1 MASIALLMNP
11 AAGRGRAARLAAV
24 AAPRLRDAGFSVR
37 RLAGGDA
44 SQSLALAREAVDSG
58 VDVLVAVGGDGLV
71 HLAAQ
76 AVAGS
81 STVLGVIPAGSGN
94 DLARTLGIPRRD
106 PERAADVVV
115 GSRTRRID
123 LIRCGTT
130 YVVTVVAAGFD
141 AAVSERAETSRRT
154 GPLRYVVATLGEL
167 RDFAPRPFGL
177 EIDGRLREV
186 QAVLVAVGNGP
197 SYGGGMRVA
206 EGAEID
212 DGWLDVVVVGAI
224 SRLDLLRT
232 FPLIYTGG
240 HTAHPAYERHRARRV
255 RVTGPDGAV
264 AYADGDRVGAL
275 PLSVE
280 VVPSALEVLVP

>member
-1 MASIALLMNP
+1 MASIALLTNP
-11 AAGRGRAARLAAV
+11 AAGRGRAARLAAA

-37 RLAGGDA
+37 LLGGGDA
-44 SQSLALAREAVDSG
+44 SQSLALAREAVDTG

-94 DLARTLGIPRRD
+94 DLARTLDIPRRD

-123 LIRCGTT
+123 LARCGTT

-141 AAVSERAETSRRT
+141 AAVSERAETSGRA
-154 GPLRYVVATLGEL
+154 GPLRYVLATLAEL
-167 RDFAPRPFGL
+167 RDLAPRTYTL
-177 EIDGRLREV
+177 ELDGQAREV
-186 QAVLVAVGNGP
+186 EAVLVAVANGP
-197 SYGGGMRVA
+197 SYGGGLRVA
-206 EGAEID
+206 EGAEVD
-212 DGWLDVVVVGAI
+212 DGLLEVVVVGAM

-232 FPLIYTGG
+232 FPRLYTGG

-255 RVTGPDGAV
+255 RIAGPEGAV
-264 AYADGDRVGAL
+264 AYADGERVGAL
-275 PLSVE
+275 PLTVE